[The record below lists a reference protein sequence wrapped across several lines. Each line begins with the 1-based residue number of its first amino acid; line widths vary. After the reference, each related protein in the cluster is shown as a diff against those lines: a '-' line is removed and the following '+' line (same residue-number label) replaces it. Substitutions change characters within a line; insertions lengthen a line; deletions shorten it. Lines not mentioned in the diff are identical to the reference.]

1 MPNWTRMT
9 PPAAGAFSATW
20 ITRIGGLVFALILGG
35 AFLVQSCFATV
46 PTDPESLIEPE
57 GIAGARAGAQ
67 LGARVQDLEQ
77 RAALDAAAA
86 ERELATSGAALGG
99 AQLTP
104 AFNETTGEALPGPPV
119 PQTEGEAELREIL
132 RLEAIERR
140 TRSLRSAP
148 VAITYRRP
156 ESGGLRTAAATAA
169 AEPTA
174 DALAQADA
182 PVDDSRASPPLIPEP
197 VSLMDTI
204 QALQAL
210 DAQQTAGAEL
220 DAGRARP
227 SGQQIQPPAVSPL
240 GSTDST
246 RVVQGDPLNPAI
258 VRAPN
263 TPPGWERVY
272 EGSFLEAVL
281 VNQLNGDFPGP
292 VLASV
297 AVPFYSADRQRIVIP
312 RGARV
317 VGSASAVAGQ
327 DQARLA
333 VGFHRLIFPDGR
345 WVSLAF
351 RGLNQIGEG
360 ALKDHVNRHYLSMF
374 ASVGAV
380 GIMSGLTLRGS
391 NPYAGGM
398 EGVRAGAGQ
407 GLAQGATSILD
418 RFLNR
423 LPTIT
428 IRAGHRLR
436 IWLTSDVLVPRPGE
450 TGPASDAGRYLPFGR
465 SGPGVS
471 PDGPQRR
478 EGRRSR

>member
-1 MPNWTRMT
+1 M
-9 PPAAGAFSATW
+9 
-20 ITRIGGLVFALILGG
+20 
-35 AFLVQSCFATV
+35 
-46 PTDPESLIEPE
+46 
-57 GIAGARAGAQ
+57 
-67 LGARVQDLEQ
+67 
-77 RAALDAAAA
+77 
-86 ERELATSGAALGG
+86 
-99 AQLTP
+99 TP
-104 AFNETTGEALPGPPV
+104 AFNETTGETDGTAPAIV
-119 PQTEGEAELREIL
+119 PLTEAEAELREVL

-148 VAITYRRP
+148 IAITYRRP
-156 ESGGLRTAAATAA
+156 ESGGLAPAA

-174 DALAQADA
+174 DAPAQADA
-182 PVDDSRASPPLIPEP
+182 PVDDSRASTPLIPEP

-240 GSTDST
+240 GSTDHA

-258 VRAPN
+258 VRTPN
-263 TPPGWERVY
+263 TPPGWERIY
-272 EGSFLEAVL
+272 EGSFIEAVL

-317 VGSASAVAGQ
+317 IGSASAVAGQ

-333 VGFHRLIFPDGR
+333 VGFHRLIFSDGR
-345 WVSLAF
+345 WVSLEF

-360 ALKDHVNRHYLSMF
+360 ALKDQVNRHYFSMF

-380 GIMSGLTLRGS
+380 GIISGLTLRGS
-391 NPYAGGM
+391 NPYGGGM

-471 PDGPQRR
+471 PEGP
-478 EGRRSR
+478 

>member
-1 MPNWTRMT
+1 MANWTRLT
-9 PPAAGAFSATW
+9 APAAGAFSATW
-20 ITRIGGLVFALILGG
+20 ITRIGGLVFALILAG
-35 AFLVQSCFATV
+35 AFLVQSCFSTV
-46 PTDPESLIEPE
+46 PTDPESLREPE
-57 GIAGARAGAQ
+57 GIAGDRATVQ

-86 ERELATSGAALGG
+86 ERDLATQGAALGG
-99 AQLTP
+99 GHVTP
-104 AFNETTGEALPGPPV
+104 AFNETTGEPV
-119 PQTEGEAELREIL
+119 PGGGPAIVPLTEGEAELREVL

-148 VAITYRRP
+148 IAITYRRP
-156 ESGGLRTAAATAA
+156 ETGGLAPTA
-169 AEPTA
+169 AEPT
-174 DALAQADA
+174 ADA
-182 PVDDSRASPPLIPEP
+182 PVDDSRASSPLIPEP
-197 VSLMDTI
+197 VSLMQTI

-227 SGQQIQPPAVSPL
+227 SGRQIQPPAVSPL

-263 TPPGWERVY
+263 TPPGWERIY
-272 EGSFLEAVL
+272 EGSFIEAVL
-281 VNQLNGDFPGP
+281 VNQLDGDFPGP

-317 VGSASAVAGQ
+317 IGSASAVAGQ

-345 WVSLAF
+345 WVSLEF

-360 ALKDHVNRHYLSMF
+360 ALKDQVRHYVSMF

-391 NPYAGGM
+391 NPYGGGM

>member
-1 MPNWTRMT
+1 MT
-9 PPAAGAFSATW
+9 APAAGTFSATW
-20 ITRIGGLVFALILGG
+20 ITRIGGLLFAVILGG
-35 AFLVQSCFATV
+35 AFLVQSCFSTV
-46 PTDPESLIEPE
+46 PTDPESLREPE
-57 GIAGARAGAQ
+57 GIAGDRATVQ

-86 ERELATSGAALGG
+86 ERELATQG
-99 AQLTP
+99 AQLTGGHVTP
-104 AFNETTGEALPGPPV
+104 AFNETTGETDGEAPAIV
-119 PQTEGEAELREIL
+119 PLTEAEAELREVL

-148 VAITYRRP
+148 IAITYRRP
-156 ESGGLRTAAATAA
+156 DTGGLAPAAADL
-169 AEPTA
+169 TA
-174 DALAQADA
+174 DAPAQADA
-182 PVDDSRASPPLIPEP
+182 PVDENRASTPLIPEP
-197 VSLMDTI
+197 VSVMDTI

-220 DAGRARP
+220 DAGRALP
-227 SGQQIQPPAVSPL
+227 SGLQIQPPAVSPL

-258 VRAPN
+258 VRSPN
-263 TPPGWERVY
+263 TPPGWERIY
-272 EGSFLEAVL
+272 EGSFIEAVL

-297 AVPFYSADRQRIVIP
+297 AMPFYSADRQRIVIP
-312 RGARV
+312 RGARLI
-317 VGSASAVAGQ
+317 GSASAVAGQ
-327 DQARLA
+327 DQERLA

-345 WVSLAF
+345 WVSLEF

-360 ALKDHVNRHYLSMF
+360 ALKDQVNRHYLSMF

-391 NPYAGGM
+391 DPYAGGM

-436 IWLTSDVLVPRPGE
+436 IWLTSDVLVPRPG
-450 TGPASDAGRYLPFGR
+450 
-465 SGPGVS
+465 
-471 PDGPQRR
+471 
-478 EGRRSR
+478 

>member
-9 PPAAGAFSATW
+9 APAAGAFSATW
-20 ITRIGGLVFALILGG
+20 ITRIGGLVFAVILGG
-35 AFLVQSCFATV
+35 ALLVQSCFATV

-86 ERELATSGAALGG
+86 ERELASSGAALGG

-156 ESGGLRTAAATAA
+156 ETRGLSTAAATAA

-182 PVDDSRASPPLIPEP
+182 PVDDRASTPLITEP

-227 SGQQIQPPAVSPL
+227 SGRQIQPPAVSPL
-240 GSTDST
+240 GSPDSA
-246 RVVQGDPLNPAI
+246 RVAQGDPVNPAI

-263 TPPGWERVY
+263 TPPGWERIY
-272 EGSFLEAVL
+272 EGSFIEAVL

-317 VGSASAVAGQ
+317 IGSASAVAGQ

-333 VGFHRLIFPDGR
+333 VGFHRLIFSDGR
-345 WVSLAF
+345 WVSLEF

-360 ALKDHVNRHYLSMF
+360 ALKDQVNRHYSSMF

-380 GIMSGLTLRGS
+380 GIISGLTLRGS
-391 NPYAGGM
+391 NPYGGGM

-407 GLAQGATSILD
+407 GLAQGATNILD

-450 TGPASDAGRYLPFGR
+450 TGPASDAGRDLPFGR

-471 PDGPQRR
+471 PEGPSRSR
-478 EGRRSR
+478 GRRSR

>member
-1 MPNWTRMT
+1 MT

-20 ITRIGGLVFALILGG
+20 ITRIGGLVFALILAG
-35 AFLVQSCFATV
+35 AFLVQSCFSTV

-86 ERELATSGAALGG
+86 ERELASSGAALGG

-104 AFNETTGEALPGPPV
+104 AFNETTGDALPGPPV

-156 ESGGLRTAAATAA
+156 ETGGLSTAAATAA

-174 DALAQADA
+174 DAPAQADA
-182 PVDDSRASPPLIPEP
+182 PVDESRASTPIPTEP
-197 VSLMDTI
+197 VSLMQTI

-220 DAGRARP
+220 DAGRALP
-227 SGQQIQPPAVSPL
+227 SGRQIQPPAVSPL
-240 GSTDST
+240 GSPDSA
-246 RVVQGDPLNPAI
+246 RVVQGDPVNPAI

-263 TPPGWERVY
+263 TPPGWERIY
-272 EGSFLEAVL
+272 EGSFIEGVL

-317 VGSASAVAGQ
+317 IGSASAVAGQ

-345 WVSLAF
+345 WVSLEF

-360 ALKDHVNRHYLSMF
+360 ALKDQVNRHYFSMF

-407 GLAQGATSILD
+407 GLAQGATTILD

-465 SGPGVS
+465 SGLGVS
-471 PDGPQRR
+471 PEGPQRSD
-478 EGRRSR
+478 GRRSR